1 LEEAVQEAVELIEEG
16 EGEAEEVIKGM
27 EAAEEVI
34 NDPFPPPP
42 VDSACSSTSVKSW
55 SQESI
60 HNEGSRG

>member
-1 LEEAVQEAVELIEEG
+1 LEEAVQEPVEQIEEV

-27 EAAEEVI
+27 EAAEVI